1 MPFDW
6 RDFLI
11 VAHEL
16 RNDPRECVQR
26 TCLGRTYYYVY
37 NFALAEARTMH
48 FTGVLPNLHK
58 QLWKWCQ
65 THTDPTIKQM
75 GIDGGRMHS
84 LRIDADYK
92 DTSIPNLAGEVKR
105 QLSRAQAF
113 ERLVAQRNGQP
124 PPAPLAP

>member
-16 RNDPRECVQR
+16 RNDPREGVQR
-26 TCLGRTYYYVY
+26 MCLGRAYYYIY
-37 NFALAEARTMH
+37 NLGLNAARGLA
-48 FTGVLPNLHK
+48 FTGKPPSLHK
-58 QLWKWCQ
+58 KLWDWCQ
-65 THTDPTIKQM
+65 QHSDTTIKQI
-75 GIDGGRMHS
+75 GVLGLRMHS

-92 DTSIPNLAGEVKR
+92 DTPIPNLFGEVKT

-113 ERLVAQRNGQP
+113 ERLVAQSKGQP
-124 PPAPLAP
+124 PPPVLAP